1 MHDRQQ
7 NNNATILHFGKGFKG
22 IFPLVCLPNWGR
34 EGVTLRASFKKKFNN
49 ELIKEFCISIS
60 VVKRIA

>member
-1 MHDRQQ
+1 MCK
-7 NNNATILHFGKGFKG
+7 NGSKITIQLYSTLVKRYKGCSPWSASSFGG
-22 IFPLVCLPNWGR
+22 
-34 EGVTLRASFKKKFNN
+34 EGVTLIASFKKKFNN